1 MRMDALIGRGM
12 VALSNFPRKLLC
24 LEPQLGRCTG
34 CGRVLR
40 MYKKAN
46 CKGAGSYVEVREL
59 RKTFTTASRS
69 DSWSCLSFKV

>member
-1 MRMDALIGRGM
+1 M
-12 VALSNFPRKLLC
+12 LSWAEEWLRDFPRKLLC
-24 LEPQLGRCTG
+24 LEQQVGRCTG
-34 CGRVLR
+34 CGRALG

-59 RKTFTTASRS
+59 GKTFTTASKW